1 MREFSLPHMVEPLR
15 AGGLADS
22 VYELANREPDRVQ
35 FARRDPADRERWTP
49 LTAAAFRDEVLA
61 LAKGLLAE
69 GVRFG
74 DRVALMAR
82 TRYEWTLFSYALWS
96 VGAQVVTVYPTSSAE
111 QVGWI
116 LAQTRAVAVVVEGE
130 DDAMTVGAVCDT
142 LPALRSIWQMD
153 QGCVTELWRRGAGVH
168 EELVTERR
176 WLVEPRS
183 TAVICYTSGTTGQ
196 PLGCMITHANLAAEC
211 DTLFAGW
218 SGLFAEPGQKPAIL
232 AFLPL
237 AHIYGLMVQV
247 LCVRSGILMGHE
259 PELSPA
265 SLLPSFQSFHPT
277 CVFAVPYIFE
287 RILGA
292 ARTAAQDSGKGS
304 LFERAMDTAVRYAE
318 AVERQTQG
326 AGRGPGPGLR
336 AAHAVFDHMVYRRLR
351 AVLGG
356 RVRYAVTGGSPFS
369 RELGLMFAGAGITVY
384 NGYGLTETTAAVTA
398 QPPGRPRHG
407 TVGRP
412 MPGTAVRIA
421 PDGEVWVR
429 GGTVFAGYVD
439 DPKATGDALRDGW
452 LHTGDIGFLD
462 SEGYLTITGR
472 KKDIIITSGGK
483 SVSPL
488 PLEERLRAHP
498 LISQCVL
505 VGDNRPFV
513 GALITLDAEMLRR
526 WHQVVGARLP
536 VGREHA
542 SANKALHAEI
552 QQAVS
557 TANLSVSRAESI
569 RAFRILP
576 KDFTVA
582 DGLLT
587 PSLKLRR
594 DAVYKLCAAQIEQL
608 YAN

>member
-1 MREFSLPHMVEPLR
+1 MVEPLR

-22 VYELANREPDRVQ
+22 VYETADREPDRIQ
-35 FARRDPADRERWTP
+35 FARRDAADRGRWTP
-49 LTAAAFRDEVLA
+49 VTAAAFRDEVLA

-82 TRYEWTLFSYALWS
+82 TRYEWTLFSYAVWS

-111 QVGWI
+111 QVRWI
-116 LAQTRAVAVVVEGE
+116 LEQTRAVAVVVEGE

-142 LPALRSIWQMD
+142 LPVLRSIWQMD
-153 QGCVTELWRRGAGVH
+153 QECVTELWRRGAGVQD
-168 EELVTERR
+168 ELVTERR
-176 WLVEPRS
+176 WLAEPRS
-183 TAVICYTSGTTGQ
+183 TAVICYTSGTTGR

-211 DTLFAGW
+211 DTVFAGW
-218 SGLFAEPGQKPAIL
+218 RGLFAEAGQQPAIL

-259 PELSPA
+259 PELSPS

-292 ARTAAQDSGKGS
+292 ARTAAQDAGKGS
-304 LFERAMDTAVRYAE
+304 LFERAMDTAVRYAA
-318 AVERQTQG
+318 AVEQHSQG
-326 AGRGPGPGLR
+326 AGKGPGPGLR
-336 AAHAVFDHMVYRRLR
+336 AAHAAFDHVVYRRLR

-369 RELGLMFAGAGITVY
+369 RELGLMFAGAGITIY
-384 NGYGLTETTAAVTA
+384 NGYGLTETTAAVTS

-421 PDGEVWVR
+421 PDGEIWVR

-439 DPKATGDALRDGW
+439 DPKATATALRDGW
-452 LHTGDIGFLD
+452 LRTGDVGHLD
-462 SEGYLTITGR
+462 GEGYLTITGR

-505 VGDNRPFV
+505 VGDNRPFI

-526 WHQVVGARLP
+526 WHQAVGTRLP

-576 KDFTVA
+576 NEFTVA
-582 DGLLT
+582 DGTLT
-587 PSLKLRR
+587 ASLKTRR

-608 YAN
+608 YAS

>member
-1 MREFSLPHMVEPLR
+1 MHEFSLPQMVEPLR

-22 VYELANREPDRVQ
+22 VYELADREPDRVQ
-35 FARRDPADRERWTP
+35 FARRDAADRDQWTP
-49 LTAAAFRDEVLA
+49 VTTAAFRDEVLA

-130 DDAMTVGAVCDT
+130 DDAMTVGAVCDA

-168 EELVTERR
+168 DELVTERR
-176 WLVEPRS
+176 WLVEPRC
-183 TAVICYTSGTTGQ
+183 TAVICYTSGTTGR

-211 DTLFAGW
+211 DTVFAGW
-218 SGLFAEPGQKPAIL
+218 SGLLAEPGQQPAIL

-259 PELSPA
+259 PELSPS

-277 CVFAVPYIFE
+277 CVFAVPYVFE

-292 ARTAAQDSGKGS
+292 ARTAAQDAGKVS
-304 LFERAMDTAVRYAE
+304 LFGRAMDTAVRYAA
-318 AVERQTQG
+318 AVEQQTQG
-326 AGRGPGPGLR
+326 AGKGPGPGLR

-384 NGYGLTETTAAVTA
+384 NGYGLTETTAAITA

-439 DPKATGDALRDGW
+439 DPKATEAALRDGW
-452 LHTGDIGFLD
+452 LRTGDIGVLD
-462 SEGYLTITGR
+462 DEGYLTITGR

-488 PLEERLRAHP
+488 LMEERLRAHP

-576 KDFTVA
+576 KEFTVEE
-582 DGLLT
+582 GLLT

>member
-1 MREFSLPHMVEPLR
+1 MREFSLPRMVETLR

-22 VYELANREPDRVQ
+22 VYELADREPDRIQ
-35 FARRDPADRERWTP
+35 FARRHATEPGRWTP
-49 LTAAAFRDEVLA
+49 VTAAAFRDEVLA

-96 VGAQVVTVYPTSSAE
+96 VGAQVVTVYPTSSPE
-111 QVGWI
+111 QVRWI
-116 LAQTRAVAVVVEGE
+116 LARTRAVAVVVEGE
-130 DDAMTVGAVCDT
+130 DDAMTVGAVCDA
-142 LPALRSIWQMD
+142 LPGLRSIWQMD
-153 QGCVTELWRRGAGVH
+153 QGCVTELWQRGAGVH
-168 EELVTERR
+168 DELVVERR

-218 SGLFAEPGQKPAIL
+218 NGLFAEPGVQPAIL

-247 LCVRSGILMGHE
+247 LCVRGGILMGHE
-259 PELSPA
+259 PELSP
-265 SLLPSFQSFHPT
+265 STLLPSLQSFRPT

-292 ARTAAQDSGKGS
+292 ARNSAQDDGKRGV
-304 LFERAMDTAVRYAE
+304 FEKAMDTAVRYAT
-318 AVERQTQG
+318 AVEKQARG
-326 AGRGPGPGLR
+326 AGKGPGPGLR
-336 AAHAVFDHMVYRRLR
+336 AAHAVFDHMVYRRIR

-369 RELGLMFAGAGITVY
+369 RELGLAFAGAGITVY
-384 NGYGLTETTAAVTA
+384 NGYGLTETTAAITA
-398 QPPGRPRHG
+398 QPPGRPRQG

-439 DPKATGDALRDGW
+439 EPAATGAALRDGW
-452 LHTGDIGFLD
+452 LSTGDIGFLD
-462 SEGYLTITGR
+462 GDGYLTITGR

-483 SVSPL
+483 SVSPQ

-505 VGDNRPFV
+505 VGDNRPYV

-542 SANKALHAEI
+542 AANKALHEEI

-557 TANLSVSRAESI
+557 AANRSVSRAESI

-576 KDFTVA
+576 KEFTVA

-594 DAVYKLCAAQIEQL
+594 DAVYKVCAAQIEQL
-608 YAN
+608 YAS

>member
-22 VYELANREPDRVQ
+22 VYERADREPDRAQ
-35 FARRDPADRERWTP
+35 LARRDATDRGRWTP
-49 LTAAAFRDEVLA
+49 VTAGTFRDEVLA

-111 QVGWI
+111 QVRWI

-130 DDAMTVGAVCDT
+130 DHAMTVGAVCDA
-142 LPALRSIWQMD
+142 LPWLRSIWQMD
-153 QGCVTELWRRGAGVH
+153 QGCVAELGRRGADVH

-176 WLVEPRS
+176 WLVEPRC

-196 PLGCMITHANLAAEC
+196 PLGCLITHANLAAEC

-218 SGLFAEPGQKPAIL
+218 NGLFAEPGVQPAIL

-247 LCVRSGILMGHE
+247 LCVRGGILMGHE
-259 PELSPA
+259 PELTPSV
-265 SLLPSFQSFHPT
+265 LLPSFQSFRPT

-287 RILGA
+287 KILGA
-292 ARTAAQDSGKGS
+292 ARTAAQDAGRGVVFQK
-304 LFERAMDTAVRYAE
+304 AMATAARYAA
-318 AVERQTQG
+318 AVEQRSQG
-326 AGRGPGPGLR
+326 GGKGPGPGRR
-336 AAHAVFDHMVYRRLR
+336 ATHAVFDRMVYRRLR

-369 RELGLMFAGAGITVY
+369 RELGLTFAGAGITVY
-384 NGYGLTETTAAVTA
+384 NGYGLTETTAAITA

-412 MPGTAVRIA
+412 MPGTTVRIA
-421 PDGEVWVR
+421 PDGEIWVR
-429 GGTVFAGYVD
+429 GGTVFEGYLD
-439 DPKATGDALRDGW
+439 DPKATGAALRDGW
-452 LHTGDIGFLD
+452 LHTGDVGFLD
-462 SEGYLTITGR
+462 GEGYLTITGR

-498 LISQCVL
+498 RFSQCVL

-513 GALITLDAEMLRR
+513 GALITLDAEMLAR
-526 WHQVVGARLP
+526 WRQVVGARLP

-576 KDFTVA
+576 KEFTVE

-594 DAVYKLCAAQIEQL
+594 DAVYKMCAAQIEQL
-608 YAN
+608 YAS

>member
-22 VYELANREPDRVQ
+22 VYELADHEPDRVQ

-49 LTAAAFRDEVLA
+49 VTAAAFRDEVLA
-61 LAKGLLAE
+61 LAKGLLVE

-259 PELSPA
+259 PELSPS

-439 DPKATGDALRDGW
+439 DPEATGAALRDGW
-452 LHTGDIGFLD
+452 LHTGDVGFLD